1 MIVEADP
8 SDADARAGPGRRY
21 LQVIPSACA
30 ASKVTGVASE
40 TTSINPFET
49 AKRQVDIVCDL
60 VGINGGVREILKN
73 PKRELSVNFPVR
85 MDDGSY
91 RVFHGYRVQY
101 NMARGPTKG
110 GIRYHPNVTLDEV
123 RALAAW
129 MTWKCAVVN
138 LPYGGAK
145 GGVICDPKHMSTA
158 ELERL
163 TRRYA
168 SEIAPLIGPEMD
180 IPAPDV
186 YTDSQ
191 TMAWIMDTY
200 SMLKGYSVP
209 GVITGKPIA
218 LGGSEGRGEATG
230 RGCAYVIRE
239 AAPHAG
245 VKLKGATVA
254 VQGFG
259 NAGSVAANILHDELG
274 AKIVAISDSRGGI
287 HQPAGLNPHEV
298 EAHKRKTGSVVGF
311 PGASSVTN
319 EALLELKVDV
329 LIPAALENVIT
340 RRNADKIEARIVAEA
355 ANGPTVPEA
364 DEILFQKKITVL
376 PDILANAGGV
386 TVSYFEWAQ
395 DIQGFFWSL
404 DEVNQRLERVMVRS
418 YAEVHKEA
426 EQRHIHNRTAAYV
439 VAIGKVVDAIQ
450 RRGIY
455 P

>member
-1 MIVEADP
+1 MP
-8 SDADARAGPGRRY
+8 TSDS
-21 LQVIPSACA
+21 V
-30 ASKVTGVASE
+30 
-40 TTSINPFET
+40 INPFET
-49 AKRQVDIVCDL
+49 ARQQIDIVADL
-60 VGINGGVREILKN
+60 LGLDVGMREVLKH
-73 PKRELSVNFPVR
+73 PKRELTVNFPVR

-91 RVFHGYRVQY
+91 RVFTGHRVQY

-110 GIRYHPNVTLDEV
+110 GIRYHPQVTLDEV

-138 LPYGGAK
+138 IPYGGAK
-145 GGVICDPKHMSTA
+145 GGVICDPKHMSKG

-168 SEIAPLIGPEMD
+168 SEIAPIIGPEMD

-209 GVITGKPIA
+209 GVVTGKPIS

-239 AAPHAG
+239 SAKDVG
-245 VKLKGATVA
+245 LKMKGATVA

-259 NAGSVAANILHDELG
+259 NAGSVAANLLYDEQG
-274 AKIVAISDSRGGI
+274 AKIVAVSDSKGGI
-287 HQPAGLNPHEV
+287 LKADGLNPHAV
-298 EAHKRKTGSVVGF
+298 EAHKQKTGSVVGF
-311 PGASSVTN
+311 PGTKALSN
-319 EALLELKVDV
+319 EELLQTKVDV
-329 LIPAALENVIT
+329 LIPAALENQIT
-340 RRNADKIEARIVAEA
+340 PKNADKIQAKIVAEA
-355 ANGPTVPEA
+355 ANGPTVPKA
-364 DEILFQKKITVL
+364 DTVLFEKGITVL
-376 PDILANAGGV
+376 PDVLANAGGV

-395 DIQGFFWSL
+395 DIQGYFWGL
-404 DEVNQRLERVMVRS
+404 DEVNSRLERIMVKS
-418 YAEVHKEA
+418 YADVHQVATERKV
-426 EQRHIHNRTAAYV
+426 HNRTAAYV
-439 VAIGKVVDAIQ
+439 LAIQRVVDATKI
-450 RRGIY
+450 RGIY

>member
-1 MIVEADP
+1 MANE
-8 SDADARAGPGRRY
+8 G
-21 LQVIPSACA
+21 SA
-30 ASKVTGVASE
+30 
-40 TTSINPFET
+40 INPFET
-49 AKRQVDIVCDL
+49 AKRQVDIVADL
-60 VGINGGVREILKN
+60 LHLDTGVREILKH
-73 PKRELSVNFPVR
+73 PKRELTVNFPVR
-85 MDDGSY
+85 MDNGSY
-91 RVFHGYRVQY
+91 HVFTGYRVQY

-110 GIRYHPNVTLDEV
+110 GIRYHPQVTLDEV

-138 LPYGGAK
+138 LPYGGGK
-145 GGVICDPKHMSTA
+145 GGVICDPKHMSKD
-158 ELERL
+158 ELQRL

-168 SEIAPLIGPEMD
+168 SEIGPIIGPEMD

-200 SMLKGYSVP
+200 SMQKGYSVP
-209 GVITGKPIA
+209 GVVTGKPIS

-245 VKLKGATVA
+245 IRVKGASVA

-259 NAGSVAANILHDELG
+259 NAGSVAAKLLHDEQG
-274 AKIVAISDSRGGI
+274 AKIVAVSDSKGGI
-287 HQPAGLNPHEV
+287 HNPEGLNPHTV
-298 EAHKRKTGSVVGF
+298 EEFKLKTGSVVNF
-311 PGASSVTN
+311 PGSRSITN
-319 EALLELKVDV
+319 EEILELPVDV
-329 LIPAALENVIT
+329 LIPAALENQIT
-340 RRNADKIEARIVAEA
+340 KRNADKVQAKIVAEA

-364 DEILFQKKITVL
+364 DVTLFEKKITVL

-395 DIQGFFWSL
+395 DIQGFFWPL
-404 DEVNQRLERVMVRS
+404 AEVNQKLEAVMVRS
-418 YAEVHKEA
+418 YNDVHKVA
-426 EQRHIHNRTAAYV
+426 EQQHVHNRTAAYV
-439 VAIGKVVDAIQ
+439 LAIQRVVDAINI
-450 RRGIY
+450 RGIY

>member
-1 MIVEADP
+1 MP
-8 SDADARAGPGRRY
+8 TSDS
-21 LQVIPSACA
+21 V
-30 ASKVTGVASE
+30 
-40 TTSINPFET
+40 INPFET
-49 AKRQVDIVCDL
+49 ARQQIDIVADL
-60 VGINGGVREILKN
+60 LGLDVGMREVLKH
-73 PKRELSVNFPVR
+73 PKRELTVNFPVR

-91 RVFHGYRVQY
+91 RVFTGHRVQY

-110 GIRYHPNVTLDEV
+110 GIRYHPQVTLDEV

-138 LPYGGAK
+138 IPYGGAK
-145 GGVICDPKHMSTA
+145 GGVICDPKHMSKG

-168 SEIAPLIGPEMD
+168 SEIAPIIGPEMD

-209 GVITGKPIA
+209 GVVTGKPIS

-239 AAPHAG
+239 SAKDVG
-245 VKLKGATVA
+245 LKMKGATVA

-259 NAGSVAANILHDELG
+259 NAGSVAANLLYDEQG
-274 AKIVAISDSRGGI
+274 AKIVAVSDSKGGI
-287 HQPAGLNPHEV
+287 LKADGLNPHAV
-298 EAHKRKTGSVVGF
+298 EAHKQKTGSVVGF
-311 PGASSVTN
+311 PGTKALSN
-319 EALLELKVDV
+319 EELLQTKVDV
-329 LIPAALENVIT
+329 LIPAALENQIT
-340 RRNADKIEARIVAEA
+340 PKNADKIQAKIVAEA
-355 ANGPTVPEA
+355 ANGPTVPKA
-364 DEILFQKKITVL
+364 DTILFEKGITVL
-376 PDILANAGGV
+376 PDVLANAGGV

-395 DIQGFFWSL
+395 DIQGYFWGL
-404 DEVNQRLERVMVRS
+404 DEVNSRLERIMVKS
-418 YAEVHKEA
+418 YADVHQVATERKV
-426 EQRHIHNRTAAYV
+426 HNRTAAYV
-439 VAIGKVVDAIQ
+439 LAIQRVVDATKI
-450 RRGIY
+450 RGIY